1 MVPSAPDA
9 AFAEDAAEDA
19 IVFGGDVRLVGIV
32 TTPTETRAAGD
43 RTGVILLNAGVVH
56 RVGPNRLYVTL
67 ARRLAQAG
75 LTVLRFD
82 HSGIGDSE
90 TRDDHL
96 DFNQSSVAE
105 AIAAMDWLAAERQ
118 CRSFVLLGLCSGTL
132 TAFKT
137 ALADRRVSGL
147 ILLTALLV
155 DPATVPEDVIA
166 TASERRIARSYLV
179 EKVASGRAWRKAL
192 GGKADYRRIWRAVQ
206 RLVRGR
212 SEPAP
217 VVPGSEALVGELQQ
231 LVERGVAVRFIYADP
246 TTVLEWFRMT
256 VEPHLPRLRARG
268 RIDVTILKHADHT
281 FTERRHQAQI
291 VHLVSGWL
299 G

>member
-1 MVPSAPDA
+1 MQYMPDAGDATVSYSIPCCIGASSYASSSVLTGSIARSEVESRRDLMVPSAPDIA
-9 AFAEDAAEDA
+9 SAEDA

-32 TTPTETRAAGD
+32 TTPTEPRAGE

-96 DFNQSSVAE
+96 DFNQSSVVE
-105 AIAAMDWLAAERQ
+105 AVAAMDWLAAERQ

-166 TASERRIARSYLV
+166 AASERRIARSYLV

-192 GGKADYRRIWRAVQ
+192 AGKADYRRIWRAVR

-212 SEPAP
+212 SAPAP

-231 LVERGVAVRFIYADP
+231 LVARGV
-246 TTVLEWFRMT
+246 
-256 VEPHLPRLRARG
+256 
-268 RIDVTILKHADHT
+268 
-281 FTERRHQAQI
+281 
-291 VHLVSGWL
+291 
-299 G
+299 